1 MLLRW
6 IVHVSSQYVH
16 GEGYVRS
23 SYVVDKN
30 TTSHDFLIVFDAMF
44 VRCRISIYV
53 LLSRTIAPLESN
65 ARVDWYSNYS
75 RSVYIA

>member
-6 IVHVSSQYVH
+6 VVHVSSQHIH
-16 GEGYVRS
+16 GERYVRS
-23 SYVVDKN
+23 SYIVDKN

-53 LLSRTIAPLESN
+53 LLSWTIAPLESN
-65 ARVDWYSNYS
+65 TWVDRYFNYS
-75 RSVYIA
+75 